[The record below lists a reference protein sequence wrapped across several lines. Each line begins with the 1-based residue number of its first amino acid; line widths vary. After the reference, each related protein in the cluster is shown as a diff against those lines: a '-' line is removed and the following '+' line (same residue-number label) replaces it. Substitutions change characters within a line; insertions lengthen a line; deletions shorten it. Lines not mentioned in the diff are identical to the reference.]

1 MIKCRAED
9 FQPFRALCEVL
20 FGGFQSSVL
29 LVSIKD
35 DASSVISTRGVWAKL
50 LEQLFCSYNTSLAI
64 YRKEDFFTLNGA
76 EILTQHQL

>member
-9 FQPFRALCEVL
+9 LQPFRALCEVL
-20 FGGFQSSVL
+20 FDGFQSSVL
-29 LVSIKD
+29 LGYIKD
-35 DASSVISTRGVWAKL
+35 DAPDAINNWGVWAKL

>member
-20 FGGFQSSVL
+20 FDGFQSSDL

-35 DASSVISTRGVWAKL
+35 DAPSVISTRGVWAKL
-50 LEQLFCSYNTSLAI
+50 LGWLFVSYNTFLAI
-64 YRKEDFFTLNGA
+64 NRLEDSFTMRS
-76 EILTQHQL
+76 ERILSQHQL

>member
-20 FGGFQSSVL
+20 FDGFQSSDL

-35 DASSVISTRGVWAKL
+35 DAPNVISTRGVWANL
-50 LEQLFCSYNTSLAI
+50 LGQPFDSYNTFLAI
-64 YRKEDFFTLNGA
+64 YRLEDFFTLISA
-76 EILTQHQL
+76 RRLTECPL